1 MIIMKRFIVLCLS
14 FTVSGSAI
22 AQVSS
27 ACPAGTSTA
36 GIPDQNRATQDAC
49 QQAIDL
55 FQFMAPQLGVA
66 ITGGNATLGQGGALG
81 GLGHFVVEVRA
92 NVLAGDVPQIQT
104 PSTNGA
110 QQRTNYPTKKQF
122 LGLPS
127 VDGSIGLFKGLPL
140 GLTNVGGVDLLL
152 SAFYVP
158 KVTADNV
165 TVDPD
170 SPLKIG
176 YGLRVSALQES
187 LLVPGVSFT
196 IFRRDLPKTT
206 ITGTSGGDSL
216 IVRGLEDNTT
226 AWRLVASKSLILFG
240 LAAGVGQDRYDAK
253 TSVQGVVSGVFGP
266 LTNPRSNV
274 IPLTQKVT
282 RTNYF
287 ADVSL
292 NMLLAK
298 IVGEIGMVS
307 GGNITTGANKFDT
320 APDKSRLY
328 GSVGLR
334 LGF

>member
-1 MIIMKRFIVLCLS
+1 MKRLIVLGLS
-14 FTVSGSAI
+14 FAISGSAL

-27 ACPAGTSTA
+27 ACPAGTTTA

-55 FQFMAPQLGVA
+55 FQFMAPQLGIA

-92 NVLAGDVPQIQT
+92 NVLAGNVPQIQT

-110 QQRTNYPTKKQF
+110 QQRSNYPTKTQV

-127 VDGSIGLFKGLPL
+127 VDGSIGLFQGLPL

-158 KVTADNV
+158 KVSADNV
-165 TVDPD
+165 TVDPN

-176 YGLRVSALQES
+176 YGVRISALQES

-206 ITGTSGGDSL
+206 LTGTSGGDSL

-226 AWRLVASKSLILFG
+226 AWRLVASKSLVVFG
-240 LAAGVGQDRYDAK
+240 LAAGVGQDKYDAK
-253 TSVQGVVSGVFGP
+253 GSVQGVVTGVFGP

-274 IPLTQKVT
+274 IPLSQKMT

-298 IVGEIGMVS
+298 IVGEVGMVS
-307 GGNITTGANKFDT
+307 GGSVTTYNKFDT

-328 GSVGLR
+328 GSVGVR

>member
-1 MIIMKRFIVLCLS
+1 MKRLIVLCLS
-14 FTVSGSAI
+14 FAVSGSAL

-27 ACPAGTSTA
+27 ACPAGTATA

-55 FQFMAPQLGVA
+55 FQFMAPQLGIA
-66 ITGGNATLGQGGALG
+66 ITGGNATLGQGGSLG
-81 GLGHFVVEVRA
+81 GLGHFVVEARVNA
-92 NVLAGDVPQIQT
+92 LAGNVPQIQT

-110 QQRTNYPTKKQF
+110 QQRSNYPTKTQI

-127 VDGSIGLFKGLPL
+127 VDGSLGLFKGLPL

-158 KVTADNV
+158 KVSADNV

-196 IFRRDLPKTT
+196 ILRRDLPKTT

-226 AWRLVASKSLILFG
+226 AWRLVASKSLVLFG

-253 TSVQGVVSGVFGP
+253 ANIQGVVSGVFGP

-274 IPLTQKVT
+274 IPLSQKVT

-307 GGNITTGANKFDT
+307 GGNISTGANKFDT

-328 GSVGLR
+328 GSLGIR

>member
-1 MIIMKRFIVLCLS
+1 MKRLLALCLS
-14 FTVSGSAI
+14 LVVSGSAV
-22 AQVSS
+22 AQQVSS
-27 ACPAGTSTA
+27 ACPAGTTTA
-36 GIPDQNRATQDAC
+36 GIPDRNRATQDAC

-55 FQFMAPQLGVA
+55 FQLMAPQLGVA

-92 NVLAGDVPQIQT
+92 NVLAGTVPQLQT
-104 PSTNGA
+104 PSTQGA
-110 QQRTNYPTKKQF
+110 QQRTSYPTKTQV

-127 VDGSIGLFKGLPL
+127 IDGSIGIFKGLPL

-176 YGLRVSALQES
+176 YGVRISALQES
-187 LLVPGVSFT
+187 LLVPGVSLT
-196 IFRRDLPKTT
+196 YFRRDLPKTT

-216 IVRGLEDNTT
+216 IIRGLEDKTT

-240 LAAGVGQDRYDAK
+240 LAAGVGQDKYDAK
-253 TSVQGVVSGVFGP
+253 TGVQGVVSGTFAS
-266 LTNPRSNV
+266 LTNPRSDV
-274 IPLTQKVT
+274 IPLTQKLT

-298 IVGEIGMVS
+298 VVGEIGMVS
-307 GGNITTGANKFDT
+307 GGSISTYNKFKS

-328 GSVGLR
+328 GSLGVR